1 MVNLLVSFCENSIVC
16 QVCQNIWPVLQ
27 ATNDNNLMALDDATR
42 PDVLIKTLYYS
53 VNYAQI
59 NVTRTKLIIE

>member
-1 MVNLLVSFCENSIVC
+1 
-16 QVCQNIWPVLQ
+16 
-27 ATNDNNLMALDDATR
+27 MALDDATR